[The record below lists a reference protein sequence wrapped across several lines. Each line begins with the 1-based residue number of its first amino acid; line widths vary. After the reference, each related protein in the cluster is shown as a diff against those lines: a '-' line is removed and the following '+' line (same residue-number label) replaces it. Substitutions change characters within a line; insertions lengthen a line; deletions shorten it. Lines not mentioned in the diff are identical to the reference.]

1 MMSTDEIMRL
11 ALRMSGFKTIPVDSA
26 IYVGGK
32 DIGKILF
39 GIDAGVPELL
49 LARQMRCDAVI
60 SHHPQGGSAMLN
72 FHKMFERHVE
82 LMIEAGVPKKNQC
95 NTSWSNL
102 VGQ

>member
-1 MMSTDEIMRL
+1 MRL
-11 ALRMSGFKTIPVDSA
+11 ALRMSGFKTVPAESA
-26 IYVGGK
+26 VYVKGK
-32 DIGKILF
+32 GMSKILF
-39 GIDAGVPELL
+39 EIAAGVPELL